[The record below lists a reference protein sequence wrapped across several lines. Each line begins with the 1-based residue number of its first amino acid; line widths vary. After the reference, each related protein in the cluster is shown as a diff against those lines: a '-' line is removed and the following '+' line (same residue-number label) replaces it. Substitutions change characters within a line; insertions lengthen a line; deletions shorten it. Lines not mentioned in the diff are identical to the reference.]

1 MSAIGTSQES
11 AQPEVI
17 QAIGIRNK
25 ILGVDIQHIGDAI
38 MDLVSIENIKE
49 LSDAIR
55 GKDILLLEWL
65 VRLIVKKSEQ
75 RHEFRK
81 FEFVSYD
88 FLLKN
93 GI

>member
-25 ILGVDIQHIGDAI
+25 ILGVDIQHIGDAN
-38 MDLVSIENIKE
+38 MGLVGIENIKE

-65 VRLIVKKSEQ
+65 VRLIVKSEQ

-88 FLLKN
+88 FY
-93 GI
+93 

>member
-1 MSAIGTSQES
+1 MRY
-11 AQPEVI
+11 V
-17 QAIGIRNK
+17 
-25 ILGVDIQHIGDAI
+25 
-38 MDLVSIENIKE
+38 
-49 LSDAIR
+49 

-88 FLLKN
+88 FFIEKRYTKRE
-93 GI
+93 IKV